1 MRTSEAIYHQ
11 VRWDPRFDPAR
22 FLLGVA
28 QRGRDPKRMPL
39 TSFVPGGDVPWHR
52 VLFVEADG
60 ELVWDRAS
68 GLDRVEES
76 GAGRVRTPRRL
87 RAPFFAA
94 RTPHAWDGTRWS
106 PVPSDVPATAGAVAR
121 GSGGT
126 GSGVRLLTWNTLWD
140 RYDPGLIDTARRRPR
155 LLEALADA
163 DADVIALQEVEPALL
178 KMVLAADWVRSGY
191 TLGAEPRGRDVDDFG
206 LLLLSRLPV
215 REAGVHAFAPH
226 KAVTAIAVEA
236 EGVPLVVACTHL
248 SSDHSD
254 RAADRREAEL
264 ARLAKGLADVDGDVV
279 LLGDFNDGR
288 DGPEGP
294 AAALGLRD
302 AWTEARG
309 AGDRTPTFAPGINPL
324 AAVSSRTGRAAR
336 LDRVLLRGGGQ
347 VTGVGLLGDV
357 PHSDGLFV
365 SDHFGV
371 RADLDLVPPAATAEV
386 VDVAPTSRTALA
398 WLPPEEMWPEIQ
410 RLRRAHDPRFDRWP
424 PHVNLLFGFVPEAEF
439 ERAAALVAE
448 VAAGTAPFAVRWAGV
463 HDFGHREDVTVWL
476 DPTGGGEQPWQGLH
490 TALAA
495 RFPRCRGRAA
505 GFTPHLS
512 LGRTAEPA
520 AVAAECAAALAGLP
534 AGAVGELVLLSRRG
548 PEPMRV
554 RATITLG
561 SGTIRW
567 RQDPAAQGREPGGP
581 GREPG
586 TTAGGKGTSAGGPRP
601 ETDAPRQEAGGGPD
615 FAAAVAERVAAA
627 LDDGVVEVAGSRR
640 MGCALPGAD
649 LDLVAALPGEVDAAA
664 VGARLAAALPEAT
677 GLRHVVGA
685 RVPGLRFT
693 VSGLAVDLV
702 LVGTGGL
709 DPAEAVV
716 RRAEL
721 GESAAVALSAVGDAE
736 AVRAAVA
743 GRTEA
748 FEELARRVKAW
759 ARARG
764 LDSAP
769 HGGLPGLAWTVLAA
783 RVAACSP
790 APDAGPEALF
800 REFLATWAAWNWQ
813 HPIGLTP
820 GEGAS
825 GTGPLRG
832 AQDVGSSGP
841 VVVLTPSAPVRS
853 CTPQV
858 SAGFRELLVQELYQ
872 AWEHAEAGVPAGT
885 PALPPLHRRHAA
897 WALVTVRGRR
907 GTVEFEEVLGRVRGR
922 IRALLSALESSAGP
936 DVHAWPHPYDSGPEA
951 LRFAIGLGRTPPPAT
966 AVEALARTW
975 TRDLPGV
982 DLTYAA
988 GGEVPTPL

>member
-28 QRGRDPKRMPL
+28 QRGRDPKRIPL

-68 GLDRVEES
+68 GLDRVAES
-76 GAGRVRTPRRL
+76 GAGRMRTPRRL
-87 RAPFFAA
+87 RAPFFTA

-106 PVPSDVPATAGAVAR
+106 PVSPAVPDTAGTVVPR
-121 GSGGT
+121 QHGPGSRVGP
-126 GSGVRLLTWNTLWD
+126 GVRLLTWNTLWD
-140 RYDPGLIDTARRRPR
+140 RYDPELIGTALRRPR
-155 LLEALADA
+155 LLEALAEA

-178 KMVLAADWVRSGY
+178 EMVLAADWVRSGY

-215 REAGVHAFAPH
+215 SEAGVHALAPH

-236 EGVPLVVACTHL
+236 GGVPLVVACTHL
-248 SSDHSD
+248 SSDHSA
-254 RAADRREAEL
+254 RGADRRAAEL
-264 ARLAKGLADVDGDVV
+264 AQLAKGLADTDGDVV

-309 AGDRTPTFAPGINPL
+309 PGDRTPTFAPAVNPL
-324 AAVSSRTGRAAR
+324 AAVSSLTGRTSR
-336 LDRVLLRGGGQ
+336 LDRVLLRGTGR

-357 PHSDGLFV
+357 PHADGLFI

-371 RADLDLVPPAATAEV
+371 RACLDLAPTVAATEIM
-386 VDVAPTSRTALA
+386 DVTPTPRTALA
-398 WLPPEEMWPEIQ
+398 WLPPEELWPAIQ
-410 RLRRAHDPRFDRWP
+410 RLRQAHDPQIDRWP

-439 ERAAALVAE
+439 ERAAALVAG
-448 VAAGTAPFAVRWAGV
+448 VAAGTAPFPVRWAGV
-463 HDFGHREDVTVWL
+463 HDFGHRDDATVWL
-476 DPTGGGEQPWQGLH
+476 DPTGGGEQAWQELH
-490 TALAA
+490 AALAA
-495 RFPRCRGRAA
+495 RFPRSRGRAP

-520 AVAAECAAALAGLP
+520 AVAAECTEALAGLP
-534 AGAVGELVLLSRRG
+534 TSAVGELVMLSRRG

-554 RATITLG
+554 RATVALG
-561 SGTIRW
+561 TGQIRW
-567 RQDPAAQGREPGGP
+567 RPDPAAPGHV
-581 GREPG
+581 
-586 TTAGGKGTSAGGPRP
+586 
-601 ETDAPRQEAGGGPD
+601 AGGGPG
-615 FAAAVAERVAAA
+615 FAAAVAERVADA
-627 LDDGVVEVAGSRR
+627 LGDAVVEVVGSRR

-649 LDLVAALPGEVDAAA
+649 LDLVAALPGEVDTEA

-677 GLRHVVGA
+677 VLRHVVGA
-685 RVPGLRFT
+685 RVPGLRFA
-693 VSGLAVDLV
+693 VGGLAVDLV

-709 DPAEAVV
+709 DPAEAVT

-721 GESAAVALSAVGDAE
+721 DESAAVALSAVGDAE
-736 AVRAAVA
+736 AVLAAVA
-743 GRTEA
+743 GRTAA
-748 FEELARRVKAW
+748 FEELARRVKSW
-759 ARARG
+759 SRARG

-783 RVAACSP
+783 RVVARSP
-790 APDAGPEALF
+790 SPGAGPDALW
-800 REFLATWAAWNWQ
+800 RDFLSTWAAWNWQ
-813 HPIGLTP
+813 HPVVLGP

-825 GTGPLRG
+825 GTGPTRG
-832 AQDVGSSGP
+832 AQDIGSSDP
-841 VVVLTPSAPVRS
+841 VVILTPSAPVRS
-853 CTPQV
+853 CTAQV
-858 SAGFRELLVQELYQ
+858 SAGFRDLLIQELYE
-872 AWEHAEAGVPAGT
+872 AWEDAEADVRAGT
-885 PALPPLHRRHAA
+885 PDLPPLHRRHAA

-907 GTVEFEEVLGRVRGR
+907 GTVEFEEVMGRVRGR
-922 IRALLSALESSAGP
+922 IRALLSALETSGGP
-936 DVHAWPHPYDSGPEA
+936 DIHAWPHPYDSGPGTVHV
-951 LRFAIGLGRTPPPAT
+951 AIGLGRTPPPAA

-975 TRDLPGV
+975 PRDLPGV

-988 GGEVPTPL
+988 GGEVPTPLRPGGARASDGAP